1 MNCNRNSRPWQFQH
15 RPPQKELEKII
26 ILMNP
31 GQCFQIHFFPLE
43 TLHMG
48 DNSSNSPLLPENKQ
62 LDQETL
68 PFLEVQQGSGAPG
81 TSWPSP
87 RGTPRCRRRT
97 AQSPLQ
103 LPARIPCNSCY
114 AMPKKLK
121 RKVTIVWCITTKIQV
136 CFLCSGAHNLGS
148 EKVRILSHPTGPH

>member
-1 MNCNRNSRPWQFQH
+1 
-15 RPPQKELEKII
+15 
-26 ILMNP
+26 MNP
-31 GQCFQIHFFPLE
+31 GQYFQIQSLSLG

-48 DNSSNSPLLPENKQ
+48 DNSSNSPRLPENKQ

-81 TSWPSP
+81 TSSPSP

-103 LPARIPCNSCY
+103 HPARIPCNSCY
-114 AMPKKLK
+114 AMPEKLK
-121 RKVTIVWCITTKIQV
+121 RNVTIVWCMTTKIQV
-136 CFLCSGAHNLGS
+136 CFLSGAHNFGS
-148 EKVRILSHPTGPH
+148 EKVMILSHPAGPHELKKISMFILHFQPFLAFKFFFKICF